1 MASVD
6 FLSTDAGPPHNLE
19 AEQSV
24 LGAVLLSDKAM
35 YGLAIEE
42 QLKPDDFFREAH
54 RIVYQTMLHLYEETI
69 PIDALTVADRL
80 RRSGDLEAIG
90 GEGAL
95 HSLAGAVPAA
105 GNARHYAR
113 IVREQALL
121 RRLLSTTYEIQS
133 SVRGSDLSP
142 RDLIDRAEREI
153 LEVAHGDGAKDF
165 RGIEEVLDEEVDKL
179 HRLSVEGTSLTGT
192 PSGFTDLDEVT
203 GGFQPGNLVILAAR
217 PSMGKSALVA
227 DIAVNAS
234 LDHGQT
240 VALFSLEM
248 SESELAQRFVAGRA
262 RTKGDDL
269 RKGRVSERE
278 WPKVLEAASRLSQA
292 PLYIDDSS
300 DIGLLEIRA
309 KARRLHSQKGLG
321 LVIIDYLQLMRPDGR
336 TDNRVEQIGQMS
348 RGLKILARE
357 LEVPVIALSQL
368 NRGVEQRT
376 DKRPLLSDLRESGS
390 IEQDADLCVFIY
402 RDEYYNPED
411 TEHPGEAELII
422 SKHRNGALGTVR
434 LTFQGQY
441 PRFMNFIDP
450 DRLP

>member
-1 MASVD
+1 MATIDV
-6 FLSTDAGPPHNLE
+6 TRADAGPPHNLE

-42 QLKPDDFFREAH
+42 RLRPEHFFREAH
-54 RIVYQTMLHLYEETI
+54 RIVYQVMLDLYEDNV
-69 PIDALTVADRL
+69 PVDSLTVTDRL
-80 RRSGDLEAIG
+80 RRGGQLDEIG

-95 HSLAGAVPAA
+95 HSLAGAVPSA
-105 GNARHYAR
+105 GNARHYGR
-113 IVREQALL
+113 IVREQAML
-121 RRLLSTTYEIQS
+121 RQLLSTTYDIQS
-133 SVRGSDLSP
+133 NVRGSDLSA
-142 RDLIDRAEREI
+142 RDLIERAEREI
-153 LEVAHGDGAKDF
+153 FEVAHGEGTKDF
-165 RGIEEVLDEEVDKL
+165 RSIEEVLNDEVDKL
-179 HRLSVEGTSLTGT
+179 EKLSKEGTALTGT
-192 PSGFTDLDEVT
+192 PSGFSDFDDIT
-203 GGFQPGNLVILAAR
+203 GGFQPGNLIIVAAR

-227 DIAVNAS
+227 DIAVNAA
-234 LDHGQT
+234 LDHGRP

-248 SESELAQRFVAGRA
+248 SESELAQRFVAARA
-262 RTKGDDL
+262 KTKGDDL
-269 RKGRVSERE
+269 RKGRVTERE

-292 PLYIDDSS
+292 PLWIDDSS

-309 KARRLHSQKGLG
+309 KARRMKTQKGLD
-321 LVIIDYLQLMRPDGR
+321 LIIVDYLQLMHPDGR
-336 TDNRVEQIGQMS
+336 TDNRVEQIGQIS
-348 RGLKILARE
+348 RGLKIMARE

-390 IEQDADLCVFIY
+390 IEQDADLVVFIY
-402 RDEYYNPED
+402 RDEYYHPDD

-422 SKHRNGALGTVR
+422 SKHRNGALGNVR
-434 LTFQGQY
+434 LTFQSQY